1 MLASPCN
8 VGQGPTLAGM
18 EGAKGSEVA
27 GSNGG
32 SAIVELGRSGGPP
45 GRLPQTAKP
54 GDKLWQWTWDN
65 ITKLSPVF
73 DRPQFAHGFTGGA
86 VCLAAPK
93 MPQGVPPPAW
103 STVGVIDV

>member
-45 GRLPQTAKP
+45 GRVPQTAKP

-73 DRPQFAHGFTGGA
+73 DRPQFAHGFTGA
-86 VCLAAPK
+86 
-93 MPQGVPPPAW
+93 QSAW
-103 STVGVIDV
+103 RPRRCRKECPLLPGDRKST